1 MGEEHDERKGEPQE
15 IEGIGAVA
23 IQPTRGL

>member
-1 MGEEHDERKGEPQE
+1 MGEEHDERKDEPQK